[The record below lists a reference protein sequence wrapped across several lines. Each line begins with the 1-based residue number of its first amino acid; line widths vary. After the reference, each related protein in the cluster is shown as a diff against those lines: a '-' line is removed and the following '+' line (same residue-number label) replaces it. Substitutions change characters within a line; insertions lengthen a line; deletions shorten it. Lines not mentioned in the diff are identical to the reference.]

1 MRGMQGLQD
10 MRASAVEPVRG
21 RENLDVAG
29 RDADG
34 AFAAGQQDFLLGFEP
49 DLGGVELNALPIH
62 GELGGL
68 ATSASTAPTAA
79 AATTTTTTATA
90 TATATGR
97 RDVHGHAATG
107 SASASRATTTAHG
120 QRVLRAHFRA
130 LLAADLDLALLPHGE
145 VLAHADRGLHGHA
158 DVFHV
163 VDADVHHLHHTHVLH
178 VGHAYGLGLEQAH
191 RDVPVLAY
199 LVGLGL
205 ADGLAA
211 VLADGDVLVD
221 ANVFVAVVADADLL
235 VVVHALRAVV
245 VHGDGLV
252 AVHRLRAVPVD
263 DAGLVPVDGLAP
275 VVAHPFVLVVLD
287 LGELVLLGMQ
297 PQLLCARLV
306 LEADSVGVA
315 LAVLHAGAR
324 CAALA
329 RSGLD
334 ARLRGVGRQRP
345 GRHVGRVVDTA
356 RDQRVVRVAI
366 EEVDDDFMPYAG
378 NGDGPEPRACPVRG
392 HADPAAGVLVH
403 GAQAVPVELHLDAA
417 VFVGP
422 DFFSGRAHDDGGLR
436 AGGTRLGRGA
446 RRGVGKTRGLGLQ
459 LVALEGAVFRGAAL
473 GARGHGTDAGILLQV
488 VAQARDQVLLVLV
501 AARIRSEE

>member
-79 AATTTTTTATA
+79 
-90 TATATGR
+90 GR

-130 LLAADLDLALLPHGE
+130 LLAADLDLALLPHSE

-158 DVFHV
+158 DVLHV

-205 ADGLAA
+205 ANGLAA

-221 ANVFVAVVADADLL
+221 ADILVAVVANADLL
-235 VVVHALRAVV
+235 VVVHSLRAVV

-252 AVHRLRAVPVD
+252 AVHGLGAVPVD
-263 DAGLVPVDGLAP
+263 DVGLVAVDGLAP

-287 LGELVLLGMQ
+287 FGELVLLRVQ
-297 PQLLCARLV
+297 PQLFGARLV
-306 LEADSVGVA
+306 LEADGVGVA
-315 LAVLHAGAR
+315 RAVLQA
-324 CAALA
+324 
-329 RSGLD
+329 
-334 ARLRGVGRQRP
+334 
-345 GRHVGRVVDTA
+345 
-356 RDQRVVRVAI
+356 
-366 EEVDDDFMPYAG
+366 
-378 NGDGPEPRACPVRG
+378 RACG
-392 HADPAAGVLVH
+392 TAKGPAH
-403 GAQAVPVELHLDAA
+403 
-417 VFVGP
+417 
-422 DFFSGRAHDDGGLR
+422 
-436 AGGTRLGRGA
+436 
-446 RRGVGKTRGLGLQ
+446 
-459 LVALEGAVFRGAAL
+459 
-473 GARGHGTDAGILLQV
+473 
-488 VAQARDQVLLVLV
+488 
-501 AARIRSEE
+501 RSEEHTSELQSHSDLVCRLLLEKKNNILVHYTVVDSLSRKPERVLRRAGVQPSRVRGCVSARVYNGFWCCIEVACCQCCQRDPQ